1 MSEAEGAPAPWRK
14 AARRFGHNRAATG
27 GLIVLI
33 AIAAFCVFGPLLSPH
48 AYDRVYPD
56 YIKAPA
62 SLAAHPNEEEAR
74 RAIDVIA
81 AHMHASVTSVVIAD
95 GSARVALEA
104 ARPIDERL
112 LAYFERSGLFGK
124 PDIAERGEDGRT
136 LSVVAPINHATFL
149 AGVDGNGRDLLVRL
163 MIGGRV
169 SLLVGLL
176 ASLVALVIGV
186 TWGASAGYLG
196 GRVDMVM
203 MRVVDILYA
212 LPFIFFV
219 ILLIVFFGRHF
230 VLIFAAI
237 GAIEWLDMA
246 RIVRGQTLSL
256 KRQEFVLAAEALGVG
271 GGGILRRH
279 IVPNLAGP
287 VLAWLT
293 LLTPRIILLE
303 SFLSFLG
310 LGVQEPM
317 TSLGVLVSEGARG
330 IEDSPGLLF
339 FPALLLSALLFSLNF
354 VGDGLR
360 DAFDPR
366 ER

>member
-1 MSEAEGAPAPWRK
+1 MSEAAPGPWRN
-14 AARRFGHNRAATG
+14 AARRFGRNRPAMA
-27 GLIVLI
+27 GLIALV
-33 AIAAFCVFGPLLSPH
+33 AIAAFCVIGPLISPH

-56 YIKAPA
+56 YVKAPA
-62 SLAAHPNEEEAR
+62 SLAAHPSDDEAR
-74 RAIDVIA
+74 HAIGAIA
-81 AHMHASVTSVVIAD
+81 GHMHARVKAADFAD
-95 GSARVALEA
+95 GSARVTLESE
-104 ARPIDERL
+104 RPIDDRL
-112 LAYFERSGLFGK
+112 LAYFERSGLFGA
-124 PDIAERGEDGRT
+124 PDIGERGDEGRAMIVT
-136 LSVVAPINHATFL
+136 APIKRVTLL
-149 AGVDGNGRDLLVRL
+149 AGADGNGRDLLARL

-169 SLLVGLL
+169 SLLVGAL
-176 ASLVALVIGV
+176 ASFVALAIGV
-186 TWGASAGYLG
+186 AWGASAGYLG

-203 MRVVDILYA
+203 MRIVDILYA

-230 VLIFAAI
+230 VLIFVAI

-256 KRQEFVLAAEALGVG
+256 KRQEFVLAAEALGIG
-271 GGGILRRH
+271 AGGIVRRH
-279 IVPNLAGP
+279 IVPNLIGP
-287 VLAWLT
+287 VLAYLT
-293 LLTPRIILLE
+293 LLAPRIILLE

-339 FPALLLSALLFSLNF
+339 FPALLLSLLLFSLNF

-360 DAFDPR
+360 DALDPR

>member
-1 MSEAEGAPAPWRK
+1 MSESADPAPWRE
-14 AARRFGHNRAATG
+14 AASRFRRNRAAMA
-27 GLIVLI
+27 GLVALV
-33 AIAAFCVFGPLLSPH
+33 AIALFCFLGPLISSH
-48 AYDRVYPD
+48 EYDRVYPD
-56 YIKAPA
+56 YVKAPA
-62 SLAAHPNEEEAR
+62 SFIAHPSDDEAR
-74 RAIDVIA
+74 RAVETIA
-81 AHMHASVTSVVIAD
+81 AHMHAGVGDVAISGDAARITLTS
-95 GSARVALEA
+95 

-112 LAYFERSGLFGK
+112 LAYFERSGQFAR
-124 PDIAERGEDGRT
+124 PDIVERSDEGRGMIV
-136 LSVVAPINHATFL
+136 SAPIQRVRFL
-149 AGVDGNGRDLLVRL
+149 AGADGNGRDLMARL

-169 SLLVGLL
+169 SLLVGAL
-176 ASLVALVIGV
+176 ASFVALAIGV
-186 TWGASAGYLG
+186 AWGASAGYLG

-203 MRVVDILYA
+203 MRIVDIMYA

-230 VLIFAAI
+230 VLIFVAI

-256 KRQEFVLAAEALGVG
+256 KRQEFVLAAEALGIG
-271 GGGILRRH
+271 AGGIVRRH

-287 VLAWLT
+287 VAAYLT
-293 LLTPRIILLE
+293 LLAPRIILLE

-317 TSLGVLVSEGARG
+317 TSLGALVSEGARG
-330 IEDSPGLLF
+330 IEDAPGLLF
-339 FPALLLSALLFSLNF
+339 FPALLLSLVLFSLNF

-360 DAFDPR
+360 EALDPR